1 MIILFQILLFFFL
14 YLIFKKT
21 NFNLFFLDQDFKKP
35 QSFHDIAIPRIG
47 GVIMLITF
55 FFGFYFNN
63 IQNLNYDYLIL
74 FIIFNFALGLVDDIK
89 LIKNPLHRFF
99 LFLFINIFLVV
110 YFSIKIKFFNNLILD
125 NLNEYKVIS
134 YFITFFCIFFVVNG
148 CNLIDGF
155 NGLLA
160 IHATII
166 TLILIFLSYHYNIH
180 EYEKI
185 LVIFLIS
192 LIAFLFFNVPKA
204 KIFLGDSGSYLIGCF
219 LSLSVISLFNK
230 IQNISPFFF
239 AILIFYIFFEIFF
252 SVFRKLYEK
261 KNPFFPDRSHLHM
274 LVFKLLEKRKVSG
287 NKNFLTSILINFV
300 YLAFITPSF
309 FFLENNFFC
318 EIYFFLLITLYL
330 IFYIKIKIATK
341 E

>member
-21 NFNLFFLDQDFKKP
+21 NLILFFLDQDFKKP

-47 GVIMLITF
+47 GVIILITF

-89 LIKNPLHRFF
+89 LIKNPLRRFF
-99 LFLFINIFLVV
+99 LFLFINIFLVI
-110 YFSIKIKFFNNLILD
+110 YFSIKINFFNNLILD

-166 TLILIFLSYHYNIH
+166 TLILIFLSYHYSIH

-300 YLAFITPSF
+300 YLALITPSF
-309 FFLENNFFC
+309 FFLENNFLC

-330 IFYIKIKIATK
+330 IFYIKLQIATK